1 MLNQP
6 NTVVASL
13 ALALIGL
20 TAHAGEGAASHSSGK
35 NPVASGCGHNPGP
48 WDTTIYSGLALTQ
61 GTVDSLTL
69 NAGILVKGTWTA
81 DELMLMA
88 DYLYGDTQGA
98 KTNNAFRA
106 GAQYNHLLTDRFY
119 LGLTSGFLYDEIA
132 DIDYRVNLYPTLGYY
147 LIKSD
152 TTKLAI
158 EAGAGYTWQKQG
170 GLADAY
176 TGARFGERFE
186 HTFASGAKF
195 YQLLE
200 YIPRIDDWNDYLFAA
215 EAGLEVPLTSKLSW
229 RTAVRD
235 SYDSTPSLGREAND
249 LTLLTG
255 LSYALG
261 AAPAPN
267 KCKVCRAI
275 EASKPAPPPPQGT
288 WITTGSIGFSLSSG
302 NADNSLVQGGID
314 TVRYTDSD
322 EARFGIGG
330 GYGEVNGS
338 TNVQNF
344 RANAQYNMVLASPL
358 YAGVRTD
365 FLHDQ
370 ISLVDY
376 RVTPAAVLGAYLVKN
391 DKTKLS
397 LEAGPAGT
405 FQKQGGVSD
414 SFFSVIAQQRLE
426 VVVNGR
432 TKIWEA
438 VGGLLNTSDTSDYI
452 ITAEAGIDLKVSSAL
467 SLRIAAQNL
476 YDAQPA
482 AGADSNEFRLTSG
495 LAITF

>member
-1 MLNQP
+1 MRIQP
-6 NTVVASL
+6 RTVVASL
-13 ALALIGL
+13 TLALIALG
-20 TAHAGEGAASHSSGK
+20 AQAGESVRSEK
-35 NPVASGCGHNPGP
+35 NPVATGCGHNPGP
-48 WDTTIYSGLALTQ
+48 WDTSIYSGLSLTQ

-88 DYLYGDTQGA
+88 DYIYGETDGA
-98 KTNNAFRA
+98 KNNNTFRA
-106 GAQYNHLLTDRFY
+106 GAQYNHLLSDRLY

-152 TTKLAI
+152 TTKLALETGI
-158 EAGAGYTWQKQG
+158 GYTWEKQG
-170 GLADAY
+170 GNADEY
-176 TGARFGERFE
+176 TGARFAERFE
-186 HTFASGAKF
+186 HTFENGAKF

-200 YIPRIDDWNDYLFAA
+200 YIPRIDDWNDYLLAA
-215 EAGLEVPLTSKLSW
+215 EVGFNVPLTAKISW

-235 SYDSTPSLGREAND
+235 SYDSSPAAGREAND

-255 LSYALG
+255 ISYALG

-267 KCKVCRAI
+267 KCKICRRI
-275 EASKPAPPPPQGT
+275 EADKPAAPPPQGT
-288 WITTGSIGFSLSSG
+288 WITTGSIGFSLTSG
-302 NADNSLVQGGID
+302 NSDTSLIQAGID
-314 TVRYTDSD
+314 TVRYTDGD

-330 GYGEVNGS
+330 GYGEVDGS
-338 TNVQNF
+338 TNLQNLH
-344 RANAQYNMVLASPL
+344 ANAQYNKVLTAPL
-358 YAGVRTD
+358 YAGLRTD
-365 FLHDQ
+365 FLHDD
-370 ISLVDY
+370 IASVDY
-376 RVTPAAVLGAYLVKN
+376 RVTPAAVLGAYLVKT
-391 DKTKLS
+391 DTTKLS
-397 LEAGPAGT
+397 IEAGPGGT

-414 SFFSVIAQQRLE
+414 SFFSIVAQQRLE
-426 VVVNGR
+426 VAINGR
-432 TKIWEA
+432 TKIWES

-452 ITAEAGIDLKVSSAL
+452 ITAEAGVDMKISTGL
-467 SLRIAAQNL
+467 SLRVVAQNS

>member
-1 MLNQP
+1 MLNRP
-6 NTVVASL
+6 NTIVASL
-13 ALALIGL
+13 VLALTGL
-20 TAHAGEGAASHSSGK
+20 AAYAGEGTASHSSGK
-35 NPVASGCGHNPGP
+35 NPVATGCGHDPGP
-48 WDTTIYSGLALTQ
+48 WDTKIYSGLALTQ

-69 NAGILVKGTWTA
+69 NAGILAKGTWTA

-98 KTNNAFRA
+98 TTNNAFRA

-132 DIDYRVNLYPTLGYY
+132 DVDYRVNLYPTLGYY

-170 GLADAY
+170 GITDAY

-186 HTFASGAKF
+186 HTFASGAKV

-200 YIPRIDDWNDYLFAA
+200 YLPRINDWNDYLLTA
-215 EAGLEVPLTSKLSW
+215 EIGLDVPVTSKLSW

-235 SYDSTPSLGREAND
+235 AYDSTPALGREAND

-288 WITTGSIGFSLSSG
+288 WLTTGSIGFALSSG
-302 NADNSLVQGGID
+302 NADNSLLQGGID
-314 TVRYTDSD
+314 TVRYTDGD

-330 GYGEVNGS
+330 GYGEINGKS
-338 TNVQNF
+338 NVQNF
-344 RANAQYNMVLASPL
+344 RAGAQYNMVLASPL
-358 YAGVRTD
+358 YAGLRAD
-365 FLHDQ
+365 YLHDH
-370 ISLVDY
+370 IALVDY
-376 RVTPAAVLGAYLVKN
+376 RVTPAAVLGAYLVKT
-391 DKTKLS
+391 DATKLS
-397 LEAGPAGT
+397 IEAGPGGT

-426 VVVNGR
+426 VAVNGR
-432 TKIWEA
+432 TKIWES
-438 VGGLLNTSDTSDYI
+438 VGGLLNTSDTGDYI
-452 ITAEAGIDLKVSSAL
+452 ITAEAGVDLKVSTAL
-467 SLRIAAQNL
+467 SFRVVAQNL

>member
-1 MLNQP
+1 MINRHRFA
-6 NTVVASL
+6 VAGL
-13 ALALIGL
+13 ALAMFSL
-20 TAHAGEGAASHSSGK
+20 AAQAGETSSSAK
-35 NPVASGCGHNPGP
+35 NPVATGCGHNPGP
-48 WDTTIYSGLALTQ
+48 WDTSIYSGLALTQ

-69 NAGILVKGTWTA
+69 NAGILAKGSWSA
-81 DELMLMA
+81 DELTLMA
-88 DYLYGDTQGA
+88 DYLYGDTNGA

-106 GAQYNHLLTDRFY
+106 GAQYNHLLTERFY
-119 LGLTSGFLYDEIA
+119 IGLTSGFLYDEIA
-132 DIDYRVNLYPTLGYY
+132 DIDYRVNAYPTLGYY
-147 LIKSD
+147 LIKND
-152 TTKLAI
+152 TTKLGL
-158 EAGAGYTWQKQG
+158 EAGVGYTWEKQG
-170 GLADAY
+170 GRSDDFV
-176 TGARFGERFE
+176 GARFGERFE

-200 YIPRIDDWNDYLFAA
+200 YIPRIDDWNDYLLAA
-215 EAGLEVPLTSKLSW
+215 EVGFEVPVTAKLSW
-229 RTAVRD
+229 RTAARD
-235 SYDSTPSLGREAND
+235 SYDSSPALGRDAND
-249 LTLLTG
+249 FTLLTG

-275 EASKPAPPPPQGT
+275 DASKPAPPPPQGT
-288 WITTGSIGFSLSSG
+288 WITTGSIGFSLTSG
-302 NADNSLVQGGID
+302 NSDNSLVQAGID
-314 TVRYTDSD
+314 TVRYTETD
-322 EARFGIGG
+322 ETRFGVGG

-344 RANAQYNMVLASPL
+344 HANAQYNRVLSAPW

-365 FLHDQ
+365 FLHDE
-370 ISLVDY
+370 IASVDY
-376 RVTPAAVLGAYLVKN
+376 RVTPAAVLGAYLVKT
-391 DKTKLS
+391 DTTKLS

-405 FQKQGGVSD
+405 WQKQGGVSD

-426 VVVNGR
+426 MAINGR

-452 ITAEAGIDLKVSSAL
+452 ITAEAGVDLKISTAL
-467 SLRIAAQNL
+467 SLRVVAQNL
-476 YDAQPA
+476 YDAKPA